1 MMNYHELTMEE
12 AKDSPAK
19 KKQFLVISV
28 IGIFCI
34 ATGLVSAGIFAPVII
49 TEGTFPGGEFMYKSK
64 TKDYATSMAL
74 FRESSKL
81 FKVDGLNGMWGD
93 FLFGVFHDDPANVP
107 GGSTRYSVGPIFDK
121 ATKEKYQKLL
131 LKRQSKFATW
141 RTSKL
146 PEVPAAISHFP
157 WSNGFFASLIQQKIV
172 LPKLFNHAKDKGV
185 EYPVIVFTCSE
196 QGEDFA
202 KIYLLICPLNMFIE
216 SFDLKQ
222 RECAL
227 IMPRSQILRLLLSI
241 KDLQKNTQHF

>member
-34 ATGLVSAGIFAPVII
+34 VTGLVSAGLFAPVII

-81 FKVDGLNGMWGD
+81 FKVDGLNRMWGD

-121 ATKEKYQKLL
+121 AAKEKYQKLL

-141 RTSKL
+141 RTSNL

-157 WSNGFFASLIQQKIV
+157 WSNGFFASLIQQKLV
-172 LPKLFNHAKDKGV
+172 LPKLLSYAKGKGV

-196 QGEDFA
+196 QGKDFT
-202 KIYLLICPLNMFIE
+202 KIYLLPMSIE
-216 SFDLKQ
+216 
-222 RECAL
+222 
-227 IMPRSQILRLLLSI
+227 
-241 KDLQKNTQHF
+241 HVY